1 MVLDSLG
8 DSLQNSLNS
17 LRNKRGDLTEEDI
30 DPIAKEIQ
38 RALLQSDVNVKLVK
52 SVTDDI
58 KTRALEEENPKSVS
72 AREHVLNI
80 VYDELKSIVGDS
92 TEIPLESQTILLAG
106 LQGAGK
112 TTSSAKIAG
121 WFEKKGLKSGIIQT
135 DTFRPGAHEQS
146 KQLAEES
153 DILYSVNKDE
163 VDAVR
168 QAKKGLNELNEAEV
182 KIVDTAGRHA
192 SEDSLIDEIEEISEA
207 VNPDLNLLVIDAA
220 MGKSAEKQ
228 AKRFNDSIGI
238 DGVVITKMD
247 GTAKGGGA
255 LTAVKKSDSTI
266 AFLGTGETVRDIE
279 RFEPSGFISR
289 LLGMGDLKQL
299 SERVERAMFE
309 MDDDDD
315 WDPED
320 ILEGEFTLYD
330 MKKQMEAMGNMGRME
345 DIMKRIPG
353 MGSQVMDRI
362 DDDMLAV
369 QEEKMRT
376 FSIIMES
383 MNDEEINNPSVINN
397 SRKERIARG
406 SGTQVDDVEDL
417 LSQYKQMKNIFGKMG
432 SPEDMQKMAKRM
444 NLGGGGL
451 GGLNPFK

>member
-8 DSLQNSLNS
+8 DSLQKSLDS
-17 LRNKRGDLTEEDI
+17 LRNKRGDLTEEDVK
-30 DPIAKEIQ
+30 PITKEIQ
-38 RALLQSDVNVKLVK
+38 RALLQSDVDVKLVK

-58 KTRALEEENPKSVS
+58 KQRAINDEKPKGVS
-72 AREHVLNI
+72 AREHVLSI
-80 VYDELKSIVGDS
+80 VYEELKTIVGDS

-163 VDAVR
+163 TDAIR
-168 QAKKGLNELNEAEV
+168 QAKKGLNEIEDAEV
-182 KIVDTAGRHA
+182 KIVDTAGRHS
-192 SEDSLIDEIEEISEA
+192 SEDSLIDEIEKISEA
-207 VNPDLNLLVIDAA
+207 VEPDLNLLVIDAA
-220 MGKSAEKQ
+220 MGKSAKKQ
-228 AKRFNDSIGI
+228 AKRFNESIGI

-255 LTAVKKSDSTI
+255 LTAVKESDSTI

-309 MDDDDD
+309 MDDDD

-330 MKKQMEAMGNMGRME
+330 MKKQMEAMGNMGRIE
-345 DIMKRIPG
+345 EVMKRIPG
-353 MGSQVMDRI
+353 MGSQILNKI
-362 DDDMLAV
+362 DDDMLSI

-383 MNDEEINNPSVINN
+383 MTEEEIHNPSVMNN

-406 SGTQVDDVEDL
+406 SGTNIEDVNEL
-417 LSQYKQMKNIFGKMG
+417 LKQYKQMKKIFGRMG
-432 SPEDMQKMAKRM
+432 SAEDMQKMAKRM
-444 NLGGGGL
+444 NLGGGL

>member
-8 DSLQNSLNS
+8 DSLQKSLDS
-17 LRNKRGDLTEEDI
+17 LRNKRGDLTEEDVK
-30 DPIAKEIQ
+30 PIAKEIQ
-38 RALLQSDVNVKLVK
+38 RALLQSDVDVKLVK

-58 KTRALEEENPKSVS
+58 KQRAINDEKPKGVS
-72 AREHVLNI
+72 AREHVLSI
-80 VYDELKSIVGDS
+80 VYEELKTIVGDS

-163 VDAVR
+163 TDAIR
-168 QAKKGLNELNEAEV
+168 QAKKGLNEIEDAEV
-182 KIVDTAGRHA
+182 KIVDTAGRHS
-192 SEDSLIDEIEEISEA
+192 SEDSLIDEIEKISEA
-207 VNPDLNLLVIDAA
+207 VEPDLNLLVIDAA
-220 MGKSAEKQ
+220 MGKSAKKQ
-228 AKRFNDSIGI
+228 AKRFNESIGI

-255 LTAVKKSDSTI
+255 LTAVKESDSTI

-309 MDDDDD
+309 MDDDD

-330 MKKQMEAMGNMGRME
+330 MKKQMEAMGNMGRIE
-345 DIMKRIPG
+345 EVMKRIPG
-353 MGSQVMDRI
+353 MGSQILNKI
-362 DDDMLAV
+362 DDDMLSI

-383 MNDEEINNPSVINN
+383 MTEEEIHNPSVMNN

-406 SGTQVDDVEDL
+406 SGTNIEDVNEL
-417 LSQYKQMKNIFGKMG
+417 LKQYKQMKKIFGRMG
-432 SPEDMQKMAKRM
+432 SAEDMQKMAKRM
-444 NLGGGGL
+444 NLGGGL

>member
-1 MVLDSLG
+1 MQS
-8 DSLQNSLNS
+8 
-17 LRNKRGDLTEEDI
+17 DI
-30 DPIAKEIQ
+30 D
-38 RALLQSDVNVKLVK
+38 VKIVK

-58 KTRALEEENPKSVS
+58 KKRAINDEKPKGVS

-80 VYDELKSIVGDS
+80 VYEELKSIVGES

-146 KQLAEES
+146 KQLAEETE
-153 DILYSVNKDE
+153 ILYSVNKDE
-163 VDAVR
+163 TDPVR
-168 QAKKGLNELNEAEV
+168 QAKKGLNEIKDADV
-182 KIVDTAGRHA
+182 KIVDTAGRH
-192 SEDSLIDEIEEISEA
+192 STEDSLIDEIEDISES

-220 MGKSAEKQ
+220 MGKSAAKQ
-228 AKRFNDSIGI
+228 AEQFDKSIGI
-238 DGVVITKMD
+238 DGIVITKMD

-255 LTAVKKSDSTI
+255 LTAVKKSNSSI
-266 AFLGTGETVRDIE
+266 AFLGTGETYKDIE

-309 MDDDDD
+309 MDDEDD
-315 WDPED
+315 WSPED
-320 ILEGEFTLYD
+320 ILDGEFTLYD
-330 MKKQMEAMGNMGRME
+330 MKKQMEAMGNMGRFE
-345 DIMKRIPG
+345 DIMTKIPG
-353 MGSQVMDRI
+353 MGSQIMSKL

-369 QEEKMRT
+369 QEEKMRKY
-376 FSIIMES
+376 SIIMDS
-383 MNDEEINNPSVINN
+383 MNDNEIENPSIINN

-406 SGTQVDDVEDL
+406 SGTKIKEVDDL
-417 LSQYKQMKNIFGKMG
+417 LSHYKQMKNIFGKMG
-432 SPEDMQKMAKRM
+432 SADDMQRMAKRM
-444 NLGGGGL
+444 NLGGGL

>member
-8 DSLQNSLNS
+8 SSLQDSLDS
-17 LRNKRGDLTEEDI
+17 LRGKRGDLTEEDVK
-30 DPIAKEIQ
+30 PIVKEIQ
-38 RALLQSDVNVKLVK
+38 KSLLQSDIDVSLVK
-52 SVTDDI
+52 DVSDKI
-58 KTRALEEENPKSVS
+58 KERALSEKSPTGVS
-72 AREHVLNI
+72 AREHVLSI
-80 VYDELKSIVGDS
+80 VYEELTEIVGDS
-92 TEIPLESQTILLAG
+92 TEIPLEEQTILLAG

-112 TTSSAKIAG
+112 TTSSAKMAW
-121 WFEKKGLKSGIIQT
+121 WFEKKGLKAGLIQT

-146 KQLAEES
+146 QQLAERG
-153 DILYSVNKDE
+153 DLLYSVNKDE
-163 VDAVR
+163 TNAVT
-168 QAKKGLNELNEAEV
+168 QAKKGLNEISEADV
-182 KIVDTAGRHA
+182 KIVDTAGRHS
-192 SEDSLIDEIEEISEA
+192 SEDSLIDEIEDIADA

-228 AKRFNDSIGI
+228 AKRFNESIGI
-238 DGVVITKMD
+238 DGVIITKMD

-255 LTAVKKSDSTI
+255 LTAVKKSNSTI
-266 AFLGTGETVRDIE
+266 AFLGVGEEIQDIE
-279 RFEPSGFISR
+279 RFEPDGFISR

-320 ILEGEFTLYD
+320 MLEGDFTLYD
-330 MKKQMEAMGNMGRME
+330 MKKQMDAMGNMGKIDE
-345 DIMKRIPG
+345 VLKRIPG
-353 MGSQVMDRI
+353 MGSQILNKV

-376 FSIIMES
+376 FSLIMDS
-383 MNDEEINNPSVINN
+383 MNDDEISDPSIINK
-397 SRKERIARG
+397 SRKQRIARG
-406 SGTQVDDVEDL
+406 SGTTVDDVDDL

-432 SPEDMQKMAKRM
+432 SAEDMQKMAKRM
-444 NLGGGGL
+444 NLGGGM

>member
-8 DSLQNSLNS
+8 DSLQKSLDS
-17 LRNKRGDLTEEDI
+17 LRNKRGDLKEEDVK
-30 DPIAKEIQ
+30 PITKDIQ
-38 RALLQSDVNVKLVK
+38 RALLQSDVDVKLVK
-52 SVTDDI
+52 DVTDDI
-58 KTRALEEENPKSVS
+58 RKRAIEDEKPKGVS
-72 AREHVLNI
+72 PREHVLSI
-80 VYDELKSIVGDS
+80 VYEELKTIVGES

-153 DILYSVNKDE
+153 EILYSVNKDE
-163 VDAVR
+163 KDAIR
-168 QAKKGLNELNEAEV
+168 QAKRGLNEINEAEV
-182 KIVDTAGRHA
+182 KIVDTAGRHS
-192 SEDSLIDEIEEISEA
+192 SEDSLIDEIEEISET
-207 VNPDLNLLVIDAA
+207 VQPDLNLLVIDAA
-220 MGKSAEKQ
+220 MGKSAKKQ
-228 AKRFNDSIGI
+228 AKRFNESIGI

-255 LTAVKKSDSTI
+255 LTAVKESDSTI

-309 MDDDDD
+309 MEDDD
-315 WDPED
+315 WDPEE

-330 MKKQMEAMGNMGRME
+330 MKKQMEAMGNMGRIE
-345 DIMKRIPG
+345 EVMKRIPG
-353 MGSQVMDRI
+353 MGSQI
-362 DDDMLAV
+362 LNKLDDDMLSV

-383 MNDEEINNPSVINN
+383 MTEEEIHNPSVMNN
-397 SRKERIARG
+397 SRKKRIARG
-406 SGTQVDDVEDL
+406 SGTNIEEVNEL
-417 LSQYKQMKNIFGKMG
+417 MSQYKQMKKIFGQMG
-432 SPEDMQKMAKRM
+432 SAEDMQKMAKRM
-444 NLGGGGL
+444 NLGGSL